1 MAGAAAGEL
10 GWGMRTVW
18 QRLAALCLAAILVV
32 SCSTLADDSPA
43 PVISNR
49 PPADYQALE
58 EAIETKIMSGSVGW
72 QTIEAV
78 LVSVDVETRIAHYR
92 NGRKPDEALHVW
104 SVTKSVTSALIGI
117 ALDEQIIGSLDQTLD
132 ELLPKYRRNMT
143 VEEKQISLRQLMDMT
158 AGFPPDQ
165 PREVIWKVFQYGRD
179 PVPLILAE
187 GLSVAP
193 GKAFQYSSR
202 SSHLVSAVLQAA
214 LERANDERFRTVLD
228 YARAKLF
235 DPLEIDTRPAY
246 EKPVVLPT
254 PLSYDTM
261 SAFGWGTDAAGLHS
275 ACCLLRLR
283 PADMIKIGELYLRD
297 GVWQGKQILPPG
309 WVEQSTT
316 VGPLSS
322 EYGLMWWRM
331 PIIPTTDNPTPHDTL
346 IARGSEGQLI
356 AIVPDRHLVVAVG
369 SVPTKDYV
377 LAGSDVSFLLTDVIL
392 PALS

>member
-1 MAGAAAGEL
+1 
-10 GWGMRTVW
+10 MRTVW
-18 QRLAALCLAAILVV
+18 QRLAALFLAAIMVV
-32 SCSTLADDSPA
+32 SCSAPQDDSPA
-43 PVISNR
+43 PVPSSR
-49 PPADYQALE
+49 PPVDYQSLE

-72 QTIEAV
+72 QTIGAV
-78 LVSVDVETRIAHYR
+78 LVSVDGETRIAHYR

-132 ELLPKYRRNMT
+132 ELLPQYRRFMT

-165 PREVIWKVFQYGRD
+165 PPDVIWKVFQHGRD
-179 PVPLILAE
+179 PVPLILTE
-187 GLSVAP
+187 GLSVEP
-193 GKAFQYSSR
+193 GEAFQYSSR

-214 LERANDERFRTVLD
+214 LQRANDERFPTVLA

-283 PADMIKIGELYLRD
+283 PADMIKIGELYLAD

-331 PIIPTTDNPTPHDTL
+331 AIIPTTDNPTPHDTL

-356 AIVPDRHLVVAVG
+356 AIVPERHLVVAVG

>member
-1 MAGAAAGEL
+1 
-10 GWGMRTVW
+10 MRRVW
-18 QRLAALCLAAILVV
+18 QRLAALCLAAIVVV
-32 SCSTLADDSPA
+32 SCSTQPEDSPA
-43 PVISNR
+43 PAISSR
-49 PPADYQALE
+49 APVDYQALE
-58 EAIETKIMSGSVGW
+58 KAIETKIMSGSVGW
-72 QTIEAV
+72 QTIGAV
-78 LVSVDVETRIAHYR
+78 LVSVDGATRIAHYR

-132 ELLPKYRRNMT
+132 ELLPQYRRFMT
-143 VEEKQISLRQLMDMT
+143 VEQKQISLRQLMDMT
-158 AGFPPDQ
+158 AGFPPDE
-165 PREVIWKVFQYGRD
+165 PRDVIWKVFQHDQD
-179 PVPLILAE
+179 PVPLILTE
-187 GLSVAP
+187 GLSVPP
-193 GKAFQYSSR
+193 GEVFQYSSR

-214 LERANDERFRTVLD
+214 LERTNGEQFPTVLA

-261 SAFGWGTDAAGLHS
+261 SAFGWGTDAAGLHT
-275 ACCLLRLR
+275 ACCLLRIR
-283 PADMIKIGELYLRD
+283 PADMIKIGELYLGG
-297 GVWQGKQILPPG
+297 GVWRGKQILPPG

-316 VGPLSS
+316 VGPLTP

-331 PIIPTTDNPTPHDTL
+331 TVIPTTDNPTPHDTV

-369 SVPTKDYV
+369 SVPTKDYAV
-377 LAGSDVSFLLTDVIL
+377 SDSDVSFLLTDVIL
-392 PALS
+392 PALP

>member
-1 MAGAAAGEL
+1 
-10 GWGMRTVW
+10 MRTVW
-18 QRLAALCLAAILVV
+18 QRLAALCLVAIMVV
-32 SCSTLADDSPA
+32 SCSAPHNDSPA
-43 PVISNR
+43 AITSSR
-49 PPADYQALE
+49 PPVDYQALE

-78 LVSVDVETRIAHYR
+78 LVSVDGETRIAHYR
-92 NGRKPDEALHVW
+92 NGRRPDEALHVW
-104 SVTKSVTSALIGI
+104 SVTKSVSSALIGI
-117 ALDEQIIGSLDQTLD
+117 ALDEQIIGSLDQSLD
-132 ELLPKYRRNMT
+132 ELLPQYRRFMT
-143 VEEKQISLRQLMDMT
+143 VEVKQISLRQLMDMT

-165 PREVIWKVFQYGRD
+165 PRDVIWKVFQHRQD
-179 PVPLILAE
+179 PVPLILTE
-187 GLSVAP
+187 GVSVAP

-214 LERANDERFRTVLD
+214 LERANDERFPTVLA

-297 GVWQGKQILPPG
+297 GLWQGKQILPPG

-316 VGPLSS
+316 VGPLSP
-322 EYGLMWWRM
+322 EYALMWWRM
-331 PIIPTTDNPTPHDTL
+331 AIIPTTDNPTPYDTL
-346 IARGSEGQLI
+346 VARGSEGQLI
-356 AIVPDRHLVVAVG
+356 AIVPDRHLVVVVG

-377 LAGSDVSFLLTDVIL
+377 LASSDVSFLLTDVIL
-392 PALS
+392 PAMP

>member
-1 MAGAAAGEL
+1 
-10 GWGMRTVW
+10 
-18 QRLAALCLAAILVV
+18 
-32 SCSTLADDSPA
+32 
-43 PVISNR
+43 
-49 PPADYQALE
+49 
-58 EAIETKIMSGSVGW
+58 MSGSVGW

-78 LVSVDVETRIAHYR
+78 LVSVDGATRIAHYR

-117 ALDEQIIGSLDQTLD
+117 ALDEQIIGSLDQSLD
-132 ELLPKYRRNMT
+132 ELLPKYRRFMT

-158 AGFPPDQ
+158 AGFPPDE
-165 PREVIWKVFQYGRD
+165 PRREVIWKVFEYGHD
-179 PVPLILAE
+179 PVPLILTE
-187 GLSVAP
+187 GLSVKP
-193 GKAFQYSSR
+193 GEVFQYSSR

-214 LERANDERFRTVLD
+214 LERANGEGFPTVLA

-246 EKPVVLPT
+246 EKPVVLPP

-283 PADMIKIGELYLRD
+283 PADMIKIGELYLAD

-316 VGPLSS
+316 VGPLSP
-322 EYGLMWWRM
+322 EYALMWWRM
-331 PIIPTTDNPTPHDTL
+331 AVIPATDNPTPHDTL

-356 AIVPDRHLVVAVG
+356 AIVPDLHLVVAVG

-377 LAGSDVSFLLTDVIL
+377 LASSDVSFLLTDVIL
-392 PALS
+392 PAFS

>member
-1 MAGAAAGEL
+1 MVVAATGAIGL
-10 GWGMRTVW
+10 GMRTVW
-18 QRLAALCLAAILVV
+18 QRLAGLCLAALLVV
-32 SCSTLADDSPA
+32 SCSTAVDDTPGAGISSRA
-43 PVISNR
+43 PT
-49 PPADYQALE
+49 DYQAIE
-58 EAIETKIMSGSVGW
+58 TAIETKIMSGSVGW

-78 LVSVDVETRIAHYR
+78 LVSVDGTTRIAHYR

-132 ELLPKYRRNMT
+132 ELLPKYRRFMT

-158 AGFPPDQ
+158 AGFPPDE
-165 PREVIWKVFQYGRD
+165 PREIIWKVFQHGHD
-179 PVPLILAE
+179 PVPLILTE
-187 GLSVAP
+187 GLSVKP
-193 GKAFQYSSR
+193 GEVFQYSSR

-214 LERANDERFRTVLD
+214 LERANGEGFPTVLA

-246 EKPVVLPT
+246 EKPVVLPP

-283 PADMIKIGELYLRD
+283 PADMIKIGELYLGD

-316 VGPLSS
+316 VGPLSP
-322 EYGLMWWRM
+322 EYALMWWRM
-331 PIIPTTDNPTPHDTL
+331 AVIPTTDNPTPHDTL

-377 LAGSDVSFLLTDVIL
+377 LASSDVSFLLTDVIL

>member
-1 MAGAAAGEL
+1 
-10 GWGMRTVW
+10 MRTVW
-18 QRLAALCLAAILVV
+18 RRLAALCLAAIVV
-32 SCSTLADDSPA
+32 TSCSMQPDDSPVPA
-43 PVISNR
+43 ISSR
-49 PPADYQALE
+49 PPVDYQALE
-58 EAIETKIMSGSVGW
+58 TAIETKIMSGSVGW
-72 QTIEAV
+72 QTIGAV
-78 LVSVDVETRIAHYR
+78 LVSVDGETRIAHYR

-132 ELLPKYRRNMT
+132 ELLPKYRRFMT

-158 AGFPPDQ
+158 AGFPPDE
-165 PREVIWKVFQYGRD
+165 PRDVIWKVFQHRRD
-179 PVPLILAE
+179 PVPMILTE
-187 GLSVAP
+187 GLSVEP
-193 GKAFQYSSR
+193 GEVFQYSSR

-214 LERANDERFRTVLD
+214 LERANSEGFPTVLA

-254 PLSYDTM
+254 PLSYETM

-283 PADMIKIGELYLRD
+283 PADMIKIGELYLGD

-316 VGPLSS
+316 VGPLSL
-322 EYGLMWWRM
+322 EYALMWWRM
-331 PIIPTTDNPTPHDTL
+331 AIIPTTDNPTPQDTL

-356 AIVPDRHLVVAVG
+356 AIVPDRHLVAAVG
-369 SVPTKDYV
+369 SIPTKDY
-377 LAGSDVSFLLTDVIL
+377 AISDSDVSFLLSDVIL

>member
-1 MAGAAAGEL
+1 
-10 GWGMRTVW
+10 MRRVW
-18 QRLAALCLAAILVV
+18 QRLAVLCLAAIVVV
-32 SCSTLADDSPA
+32 SCSTQPDDSPA
-43 PVISNR
+43 PAISS
-49 PPADYQALE
+49 PPAVDYQALE
-58 EAIETKIMSGSVGW
+58 TAIETKIMSGSVGW

-78 LVSVDVETRIAHYR
+78 LVSVDGETRIAHYR

-117 ALDEQIIGSLDQTLD
+117 ALDEQIIGSLDQTLE
-132 ELLPKYRRNMT
+132 ELLPQYRRFMT
-143 VEEKQISLRQLMDMT
+143 VEQKQISLRQLMAMT
-158 AGFPPDQ
+158 AGFPPDE
-165 PREVIWKVFQYGRD
+165 PRDVIWKVFQHDRD
-179 PVPLILAE
+179 PVPLILTE
-187 GLSVAP
+187 GLSVEP
-193 GKAFQYSSR
+193 GEVFQYSSR

-214 LERANDERFRTVLD
+214 LERTSGERFPTVLA

-283 PADMIKIGELYLRD
+283 PADMIKIGELYLGG
-297 GVWQGKQILPPG
+297 GVWQGKQILPTG
-309 WVEQSTT
+309 WVEQSTA
-316 VGPLSS
+316 VGPLTP

-331 PIIPTTDNPTPHDTL
+331 ALIPTTDNPTPHDTV

-377 LAGSDVSFLLTDVIL
+377 LASSDVSFLLTDVIL
-392 PALS
+392 PVLS

>member
-1 MAGAAAGEL
+1 
-10 GWGMRTVW
+10 MRTVC
-18 QRLAALCLAAILVV
+18 QRLAALCLAALLVV
-32 SCSTLADDSPA
+32 SCSTAVDEAPA
-43 PVISNR
+43 PSIASR
-49 PPADYQALE
+49 APIDYQALE
-58 EAIETKIMSGSVGW
+58 TAIETKIMSGSVGW

-78 LVSVDVETRIAHYR
+78 LVSVDGTTRIAHYR

-132 ELLPKYRRNMT
+132 ELLPRYRRFMT
-143 VEEKQISLRQLMDMT
+143 REQKQISLRQLMDMT

-165 PREVIWKVFQYGRD
+165 PFHVIWKVFQHPDD
-179 PVPLILAE
+179 PVPLILTE
-187 GLSVAP
+187 GLSEPP
-193 GKAFQYSSR
+193 GSAFQYSSR

-214 LERANDERFRTVLD
+214 LERTNGERFPTVLS

-254 PLSYDTM
+254 PPSYDTM

-283 PADMIKIGELYLRD
+283 PADMVKIGELYLGD
-297 GVWQGKQILPPG
+297 GVWHGKQILPPG
-309 WVEQSTT
+309 WVKQSTT
-316 VGPLSS
+316 VGPLSP
-322 EYGLMWWRM
+322 EYALMWVRM
-331 PIIPTTDNPTPHDTL
+331 NVIPVTDNPRPHDTL

-356 AIVPDRHLVVAVG
+356 AILPDRHLVVAVG
-369 SVPTKDYV
+369 SVPTKDYAV
-377 LAGSDVSFLLTDVIL
+377 PYSDVSFLLTEVIL

>member
-1 MAGAAAGEL
+1 
-10 GWGMRTVW
+10 MRTVW
-18 QRLAALCLAAILVV
+18 RRLAALCLAAILVAA
-32 SCSTLADDSPA
+32 CSAQADDPPV
-43 PVISNR
+43 PVISSSQ
-49 PPADYQALE
+49 PLVDYQALE
-58 EAIETKIMSGSVGW
+58 AAIETKIMSGSVGW

-78 LVSVDVETRIAHYR
+78 LVSVDGETKIAHYR
-92 NGRKPDEALHVW
+92 NGRKPEEALHVW

-117 ALDEQIIGSLDQTLD
+117 ALNEQIISSLDQTLA
-132 ELLPKYRRNMT
+132 ELLPKYRRHMT

-165 PREVIWKVFQYGRD
+165 PRDVIWKVFQYGQD
-179 PVPLILAE
+179 PVPLILTE
-187 GLSVAP
+187 GLSVPP
-193 GKAFQYSSR
+193 GEVFQYSSR

-214 LERANDERFRTVLD
+214 LERASDEQFPTVLA

-246 EKPVVLPT
+246 ERPVQLPT

-283 PADMIKIGELYLRD
+283 PVDMIKMGELYLGD
-297 GVWQGKQILPPG
+297 GVWHGKQILPPG

-316 VGPLSS
+316 AGPLSS
-322 EYGLMWWRM
+322 EYALMWWRM
-331 PIIPTTDNPTPHDTL
+331 AVIPTTDNPTPSDTL

-369 SVPTKDYV
+369 SVPTKDY
-377 LAGSDVSFLLTDVIL
+377 AIASSDVSFLLTDVIL

>member
-1 MAGAAAGEL
+1 
-10 GWGMRTVW
+10 MRTVW
-18 QRLAALCLAAILVV
+18 RRLAALCLAAIVV
-32 SCSTLADDSPA
+32 ASCSTQPDDSPA
-43 PVISNR
+43 PTISSR
-49 PPADYQALE
+49 PPVDYQALE
-58 EAIETKIMSGSVGW
+58 TAIETKIMSGSVGW
-72 QTIEAV
+72 QTIGAV
-78 LVSVDVETRIAHYR
+78 LVSVDGETRIAHYR

-104 SVTKSVTSALIGI
+104 SVTKSVSSALIGI
-117 ALDEQIIGSLDQTLD
+117 ALDEQIIGSLDQTLE
-132 ELLPKYRRNMT
+132 ELLPRYRRFMT
-143 VEEKQISLRQLMDMT
+143 VEQKHISLRQLMDMT

-165 PREVIWKVFQYGRD
+165 PRDVIWKVFQHGRD
-179 PVPLILAE
+179 PVPLILTE
-187 GLSVAP
+187 GLSVEP
-193 GKAFQYSSR
+193 GEVFQYSSR

-214 LERANDERFRTVLD
+214 LERTRGERFPTVLA

-235 DPLEIDTRPAY
+235 DPLEIDTHPAY

-283 PADMIKIGELYLRD
+283 PADMIKIGELYLGD

-316 VGPLSS
+316 VGPLSP
-322 EYGLMWWRM
+322 EYALMWWRM
-331 PIIPTTDNPTPHDTL
+331 AIIPTTDNPTPQDTL

-356 AIVPDRHLVVAVG
+356 AIVPDRHLVAAVG
-369 SVPTKDYV
+369 SIPTKDY
-377 LAGSDVSFLLTDVIL
+377 AISDSDVSFLLTDVIL

>member
-1 MAGAAAGEL
+1 
-10 GWGMRTVW
+10 MRTVW
-18 QRLAALCLAAILVV
+18 QRLAALFLAAIMVV
-32 SCSTLADDSPA
+32 SCSAPQDDSPA
-43 PVISNR
+43 PVPSSR
-49 PPADYQALE
+49 PPVDYQSLE

-72 QTIEAV
+72 QTIGAV
-78 LVSVDVETRIAHYR
+78 LVSVDGETRIAHYR

-132 ELLPKYRRNMT
+132 ELLPQYRRFMT

-165 PREVIWKVFQYGRD
+165 PPDVIWKVFQHGRD
-179 PVPLILAE
+179 PVPLILTE
-187 GLSVAP
+187 GLSVEP
-193 GKAFQYSSR
+193 GEAFQYSSR

-214 LERANDERFRTVLD
+214 LQRANDERFPTVLA

-246 EKPVVLPT
+246 QKPVVLPT

-283 PADMIKIGELYLRD
+283 AADMIKIGELYLAD

-309 WVEQSTT
+309 WVVQSTT
-316 VGPLSS
+316 VGPLSP
-322 EYGLMWWRM
+322 EYALMWWRM
-331 PIIPTTDNPTPHDTL
+331 AIIPTSDNPTPNDTL

-356 AIVPDRHLVVAVG
+356 AIGPERHLVVAVG
-369 SVPTKDYV
+369 SVPTKDYAI
-377 LAGSDVSFLLTDVIL
+377 AGSDVSFLLTDVIL

>member
-1 MAGAAAGEL
+1 
-10 GWGMRTVW
+10 MRTVW
-18 QRLAALCLAAILVV
+18 RRLAALCLAAIVV
-32 SCSTLADDSPA
+32 ASCSTQPDDSPA
-43 PVISNR
+43 PAISSR
-49 PPADYQALE
+49 TPVDYQALE
-58 EAIETKIMSGSVGW
+58 TAIETKIMSGSVGW
-72 QTIEAV
+72 QTIGAV
-78 LVSVDVETRIAHYR
+78 LVSVDGETRIAHYR

-117 ALDEQIIGSLDQTLD
+117 ALDEQIIGSLDQTLE
-132 ELLPKYRRNMT
+132 ELLPRYRRFMT
-143 VEEKQISLRQLMDMT
+143 VVQKQIRLRQLMDMT
-158 AGFPPDQ
+158 AGFPPDE
-165 PREVIWKVFQYGRD
+165 PRDVIWKVFQHGRD
-179 PVPLILAE
+179 PVPLILTE
-187 GLSVAP
+187 GLSVEP
-193 GKAFQYSSR
+193 GEVFQYSSR

-214 LERANDERFRTVLD
+214 LERTSGEQFPTVLA

-235 DPLEIDTRPAY
+235 DPLEIDTHPAY

-283 PADMIKIGELYLRD
+283 PADMIKIGELYLGG
-297 GVWQGKQILPPG
+297 GVWQGKQVLPPG

-316 VGPLSS
+316 IGPLTPT
-322 EYGLMWWRM
+322 YALMWWRM
-331 PIIPTTDNPTPHDTL
+331 AVIPTTDNPTAHDTL

-369 SVPTKDYV
+369 SIPTKDY
-377 LAGSDVSFLLTDVIL
+377 AISDSDVSFLLTDVIL

>member
-1 MAGAAAGEL
+1 
-10 GWGMRTVW
+10 MRTVW
-18 QRLAALCLAAILVV
+18 QRLAALCLAAIMVV
-32 SCSTLADDSPA
+32 SCSAPPDDSPA
-43 PVISNR
+43 AVTSSR
-49 PPADYQALE
+49 PPVDYQALE

-78 LVSVDVETRIAHYR
+78 LVSVDGETRIAHYR

-104 SVTKSVTSALIGI
+104 SVTKSVTAALIGI

-132 ELLPKYRRNMT
+132 ELLPQYRRYMT

-165 PREVIWKVFQYGRD
+165 PRDVIWKVFQHRQD
-179 PVPLILAE
+179 PVPLILTE
-187 GLSVAP
+187 GVSVAP

-214 LERANDERFRTVLD
+214 LERANDERFPTVLA

-316 VGPLSS
+316 VGPLSP
-322 EYGLMWWRM
+322 EYALMWWRM
-331 PIIPTTDNPTPHDTL
+331 AIIPTTDNPTPYDTL
-346 IARGSEGQLI
+346 VARGSEGQLI
-356 AIVPDRHLVVAVG
+356 AIVPDRHLVVVVG

-377 LAGSDVSFLLTDVIL
+377 LASSDVSFLLTDVIL
-392 PALS
+392 PAMP